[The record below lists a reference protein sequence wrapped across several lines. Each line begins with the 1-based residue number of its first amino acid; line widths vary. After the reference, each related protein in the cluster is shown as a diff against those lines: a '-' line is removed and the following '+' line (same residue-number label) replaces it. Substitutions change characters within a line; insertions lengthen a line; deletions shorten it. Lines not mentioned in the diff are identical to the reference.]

1 MPSEP
6 PRRSTRREVL
16 AAALFMILGIFGS
29 RVLGLVRVQ
38 VQSWWFTP
46 EDAGALRAAFIVP
59 DLLFYII
66 AGGALRSGFV
76 PIFVRL
82 LRAGEGDEA
91 SQRQAWWL
99 FSVLVT
105 TITLFSIVIVALG
118 VTFAGPM
125 MAPFLGRW
133 SGKGGFSPQAAAL
146 TVHLTRLLLPAQV
159 FLLVGGVLSGT
170 LDAMKRSRVTAAVPC
185 LYNAAIILAMYL
197 LRQRCGVQ
205 SAVYGVLVGGFISNL
220 AWQAWALAREGRP
233 LGIRFKPA
241 LNLSHPL
248 VREMAAMAAPIV
260 LGLTVAEINLTL
272 AKMAN
277 AAYGEAAVA
286 WFDNASRLARLPDGI
301 FGAGLGIALFPYLSH
316 LMAEG
321 KEAEYHRQA
330 MHVLRLAVICTVPL
344 AAILACAPLPPVA
357 LLFGHGKYGP
367 VDVANTATMLAAQA
381 IGIVPLTLSVVLT
394 RVFYARGDSMTP
406 LRCGVGAIAFGALAS
421 LVSARFG
428 GFAGPALAFSL
439 ACWFNAAQLLLAYRA
454 HGGLD
459 SASSLWRT
467 ALLGH
472 AAAVVAG
479 IAGWL
484 SLKAPGGN
492 LVHAALSTCVILA
505 VYVILLWW
513 WKLDELATLMRLL
526 KRRLRPSA
534 LGGAETE
541 P

>member
-1 MPSEP
+1 MPSDP
-6 PRRSTRREVL
+6 PRHSTRREVL
-16 AAALFMILGIFGS
+16 IAAIFMIMGIFGS
-29 RVLGLVRVQ
+29 RLLGLVRVQ

-46 EDAGALRAAFIVP
+46 ADAGALRAAFIVP

-82 LRAGEGDEA
+82 LRLGRDDAE
-91 SQRQAWWL
+91 SQKQAWWL

-105 TITLFSIVIVALG
+105 AVTLLSIVIVALG
-118 VTFAGPM
+118 VTFAGTI

-133 SGKGGFSPQAAAL
+133 SGKGGFSDEAVAL

-170 LDAMKRSRVTAAVPC
+170 LDAMKRSRVTAVVPC
-185 LYNAAIILAMYL
+185 LYNAAIILSMYL
-197 LRQRCGVQ
+197 LRSRCGVQ
-205 SAVYGVLVGGFISNL
+205 SAVYGVLVGGFLSNL
-220 AWQAWALAREGRP
+220 VWQAWALAREGRE
-233 LGIRFKPA
+233 LGIRYRPA
-241 LNLSHPL
+241 LDFRHPL
-248 VREMAAMAAPIV
+248 VREMAVMAAPIV

-344 AAILACAPLPPVA
+344 AALLACAPVPPVA
-357 LLFGHGKYGP
+357 ILFGHGRYGP
-367 VDVANTATMLAAQA
+367 QDVANTATMLAWQA
-381 IGIVPLTLSVVLT
+381 VGIVPLTLSVVLT
-394 RVFYARGDSMTP
+394 RVFYARGDTMTP
-406 LRCGVGAIAFGALAS
+406 LRCGIGAIVFAALAS
-421 LVSARFG
+421 LLSARFG
-428 GFAGPALAFSL
+428 GYWGPALAFSL
-439 ACWFNAAQLLLAYRA
+439 ACWFNAVQLFWAYGRA
-454 HGGLD
+454 GGLD
-459 SASSLWRT
+459 SAQSLWRS
-467 ALLGH
+467 ALLSH
-472 AAAVVAG
+472 LAAGLAG
-479 IAGWL
+479 GVGWL
-484 SLKAPGGN
+484 SLKLPGGN
-492 LVHAALSTCVILA
+492 LAHAMASTCVILGT
-505 VYVILLWW
+505 YVALLWW
-513 WKLDELATLMRLL
+513 WKLDELATLVRMV